1 MGINSRG
8 AHESF
13 WYQGERRGSPESWQP
28 AIEVAT
34 HVGADFWAVELKV
47 SFEREKIVREIMKGI
62 DVPLI
67 EYGDPVIDS
76 YSLQE
81 RIFANKPNLNPG
93 SFFLGNPTVTV
104 KTIKETVR
112 VMAETGLARI
122 YENTGSV
129 KATRVFDYL
138 GLDDAL
144 LRHTWSRE
152 FGGERVEYRELYP
165 SFSYPPALV
174 DHFGNAEEVVEFF
187 IRLESTFLSSRHL
200 FEKDWHA
207 FLNHHVNQEQFAL
220 WWESA
225 RKSGISTATLCA
237 IPDVVAFLELLL
249 AGKEK
254 IDILFHVI
262 DLETE
267 RYRLVDYSAHM
278 AIRYILVANEESLK
292 SVMQF
297 LGFSESL
304 PEIFDLTP
312 YEITKTLF
320 ELYGNKGELVISL
333 EESAMKSD
341 LALFFV
347 EYLLYLHNVSLESKY
362 KAFFV

>member
-1 MGINSRG
+1 
-8 AHESF
+8 
-13 WYQGERRGSPESWQP
+13 
-28 AIEVAT
+28 
-34 HVGADFWAVELKV
+34 
-47 SFEREKIVREIMKGI
+47 
-62 DVPLI
+62 
-67 EYGDPVIDS
+67 
-76 YSLQE
+76 
-81 RIFANKPNLNPG
+81 
-93 SFFLGNPTVTV
+93 
-104 KTIKETVR
+104 
-112 VMAETGLARI
+112 MAETGLARI

-254 IDILFHVI
+254 INILFHAI
-262 DLETE
+262 DSETE

-278 AIRYILVANEESLK
+278 AIRYILLANEEPLK
-292 SVMQF
+292 PVMQF

-304 PEIFDLTP
+304 PGIFDLTP

-320 ELYGNKGELVISL
+320 ELYGSKGKLVTSL

-347 EYLLYLHNVSLESKY
+347 EYLLHLHNVSLESKY
-362 KAFFV
+362 RAFFV